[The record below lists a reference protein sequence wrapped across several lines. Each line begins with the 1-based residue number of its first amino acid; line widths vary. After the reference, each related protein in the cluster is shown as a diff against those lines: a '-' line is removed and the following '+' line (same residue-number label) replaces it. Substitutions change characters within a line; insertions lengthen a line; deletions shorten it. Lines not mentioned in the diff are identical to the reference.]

1 MYFMTSI
8 NLLLYFSYLSGLSK
22 FILKNQFLKFVFKK
36 GVKKLNWKIK
46 KEKIYIY
53 ISNQTKNPTFPFI
66 YIIERLSLNFFYKK
80 IKSSLLFNN

>member
-1 MYFMTSI
+1 MTPI

-36 GVKKLNWKIK
+36 GVKKLNWKIE
-46 KEKIYIY
+46 KEKNIYFF
-53 ISNQTKNPTFPFI
+53 SQTKNPTFPFI
-66 YIIERLSLNFFYKK
+66 RIIERSSLNFFYKK